1 MSRNGLLVA
10 GRGAGG
16 GIENNTWH
24 RPGDMASEEA
34 GEFECC
40 SR

>member
-1 MSRNGLLVA
+1 MA

-16 GIENNTWH
+16 GGIETNTVH
-24 RPGDMASEEA
+24 GIDLGTYMASEEA